1 MANLHLMKDF
11 QSLGNTYGSIF
22 YIVDTTLNPTI
33 MNFTQGL
40 PMTLISQH
48 TEASLINER
57 SCSPILKAM
66 RAEVW
71 RARTESPLFDCKQY
85 AQGMEKLY
93 RIMWNR
99 YANGEKPDHISAQTI
114 D

>member
-1 MANLHLMKDF
+1 MMTISWHNKSNVFCYNTKINF
-11 QSLGNTYGSIF
+11 QNI
-22 YIVDTTLNPTI
+22 TI
-33 MNFTQGL
+33 HFHAVVFF
-40 PMTLISQH
+40 S
-48 TEASLINER
+48 
-57 SCSPILKAM
+57 LKAM

-71 RARTESPLFDCKQY
+71 RARTESPLFDCKKY

-99 YANGEKPDHISAQTI
+99 HANNEKPDHISAQNI